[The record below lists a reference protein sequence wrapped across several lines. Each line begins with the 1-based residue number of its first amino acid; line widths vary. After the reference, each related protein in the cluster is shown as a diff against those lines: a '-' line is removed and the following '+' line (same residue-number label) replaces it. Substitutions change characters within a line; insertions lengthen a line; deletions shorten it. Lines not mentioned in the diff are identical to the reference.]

1 MEGRDTAKIGLEPV
15 RGRVMPLKQE
25 RPVAA
30 STRPG
35 ALINVRVHPRGGCD
49 RVEGYRGGALRVRVT
64 AAPEDGKANSA
75 VVSLLAKTLGVAK
88 SNVQIVRGHG
98 SRDKVVAV
106 ETISQEYVE
115 RRLTAH
121 SGP

>member
-1 MEGRDTAKIGLEPV
+1 M
-15 RGRVMPLKQE
+15 
-25 RPVAA
+25 
-30 STRPG
+30 
-35 ALINVRVHPRGGCD
+35 
-49 RVEGYRGGALRVRVT
+49 RVT

-88 SNVQIVRGHG
+88 SNVQILRGHG

>member
-1 MEGRDTAKIGLEPV
+1 MEGRDTARIGLEPV

-88 SNVQIVRGHG
+88 AMCKSFEGMGQGIKWWPWKPSAKN
-98 SRDKVVAV
+98 
-106 ETISQEYVE
+106 T
-115 RRLTAH
+115 
-121 SGP
+121 